1 MDNKIP
7 NTITAQPLP
16 SNGHKNSL
24 GNNGSKTSL
33 RLSRT
38 QQAED
43 KMPDVLLSMHKDLY
57 EHGRQAALSSGA
69 LEPLD
74 EDIRILEEHAAA
86 MAQETYREAFD
97 PAQYEHDRLREVE
110 FEKQKADRE
119 EAELAAKHA
128 SAALLEREQEFARTQ
143 LGLLPPKTSG
153 VLMLAAVLVLAISIA
168 PTLHDFIFISMT
180 DELMNWFISI
190 LSASVVGV
198 FITWGILGSMD
209 ATGHRTATNQAALIG
224 GIVVSFGLGALRV
237 AHAEGWGEIVFA
249 VALTIVEV
257 GTILMLEAHAS
268 ALRAHHHEWTKHQSD
283 VNGAAAQLEAAR
295 THLARCNDRI
305 AELNDGIN
313 KHIRYVEERSVRRYN
328 IEEIKAAALKAV
340 IDGYRGGIA
349 ETRGHVLGVEKK

>member
-1 MDNKIP
+1 
-7 NTITAQPLP
+7 
-16 SNGHKNSL
+16 
-24 GNNGSKTSL
+24 
-33 RLSRT
+33 LSRT
-38 QQAED
+38 QQNQD

-57 EHGRQAALSSGA
+57 EHGRQAALSDGA

-74 EDIRILEEHAAA
+74 EDVRILEEHATA

-97 PAQYEHDRLREVE
+97 PAQYEHDRLREAE
-110 FEKQKADRE
+110 FEKQKSDRE

-128 SAALLEREQEFARTQ
+128 AAAVLEREQEFARTQ
-143 LGLLPPKTSG
+143 SGLLPPKTPV

-209 ATGHRTATNQAALIG
+209 ATGQRTATSRAALIG
-224 GIVVSFGLGALRV
+224 GIVVSVGLGALRV

-257 GTILMLEAHAS
+257 GTILLLEAHAS

-283 VNGAAAQLEAAR
+283 VNSATAQLEAAR
-295 THLARCNDRI
+295 THSARWQDRI
-305 AELNDGIN
+305 AELNGGIT
-313 KHIRYVEERSVRRYN
+313 KHIRYVEERSIRRYN

-340 IDGYRGGIA
+340 LDGYRSGIA
-349 ETRGHVLGVEKK
+349 ETRGHVLGVEKR